1 MVAIVSWWARDCYRF
16 SGRLRMVTV
25 ISWCIVDGYSC
36 FLVGLGWLLLFL
48 GGLLMV
54 LFISCSALVGCCC
67 FLIGSR
73 WLLNFLGGL

>member
-36 FLVGLGWLLLFL
+36 FLVPSHFL
-48 GGLLMV
+48 SVYFFFDFSIFEM
-54 LFISCSALVGCCC
+54 
-67 FLIGSR
+67 R
-73 WLLNFLGGL
+73 